1 MKREERE
8 VYMSLKVSDI
18 DIKIEKAEKEMAAL
32 NEKINKKKKEIAVLK
47 KQRHAQELKERT
59 KRNEEIVS
67 ELEEKLGVGI
77 SEDMINKFVEFQK
90 QNFENTNLGDADYEK
105 IYNFHKTNNYFITIV
120 AAQKTNNV
128 PYGVIEQKDGEFLY
142 MKEKPSQTCIINTG
156 LYVVSSGIKR
166 YIKDQES
173 VDFTE
178 LIERCKRNGKKIGV
192 YVIREEAYMDMGQ
205 IEEMEQMKEK
215 LGYKGE

>member
-1 MKREERE
+1 
-8 VYMSLKVSDI
+8 
-18 DIKIEKAEKEMAAL
+18 
-32 NEKINKKKKEIAVLK
+32 
-47 KQRHAQELKERT
+47 
-59 KRNEEIVS
+59 
-67 ELEEKLGVGI
+67 
-77 SEDMINKFVEFQK
+77 
-90 QNFENTNLGDADYEK
+90 
-105 IYNFHKTNNYFITIV
+105 
-120 AAQKTNNV
+120 
-128 PYGVIEQKDGEFLY
+128 